1 MCACVIG
8 IICFFVLGG
17 IPTLGTLRESVEFYE
32 GDSGL
37 PVFKRLPVGTKRVF
51 TVEQIV
57 EALLDPNLKDSGKV
71 CHKLPVSISHNVV
84 FVIDVSQLDDPNDV
98 NCDDLGVWKNNRVD
112 AVFFHASI
120 SDLGVADIEKCSS
133 GAEAA
138 YQLKRVYRYHGTNPS
153 LLQLLVSYHS
163 KML

>member
-1 MCACVIG
+1 M
-8 IICFFVLGG
+8 
-17 IPTLGTLRESVEFYE
+17 EFYE

-51 TVEQIV
+51 TAEQIV
-57 EALLDPNLKDSGKV
+57 EALLDPKLKDSGKV
-71 CHKLPVSISHNVV
+71 CNKLPVSVSHNVV
-84 FVIDVSQLDDPNDV
+84 FIVNVLELDDPDDV

-112 AVFFHASI
+112 SVFFHASI
-120 SDLGVADIEKCSS
+120 SDLGVVEVEKCSS

-153 LLQLLVSYHS
+153 FHKITASIIGKLPLENANH
-163 KML
+163 